1 MKGHG
6 SLKNHFLR
14 GHQKRPLNGS
24 LQADGVSFLLFV
36 LPKQMTVSSVVTCQT
51 AMTPTSFSVNAV
63 AVYYFCNLYASD
75 TYYCD
80 TNRVQVL
87 AGPR

>member
-24 LQADGVSFLLFV
+24 LQADGVSFFLALS
-36 LPKQMTVSSVVTCQT
+36 PKQMTLPFVFTSHT
-51 AMTPTSFSVNAV
+51 AITPTPFPVNV
-63 AVYYFCNLYASD
+63 TAVY
-75 TYYCD
+75 
-80 TNRVQVL
+80 
-87 AGPR
+87 